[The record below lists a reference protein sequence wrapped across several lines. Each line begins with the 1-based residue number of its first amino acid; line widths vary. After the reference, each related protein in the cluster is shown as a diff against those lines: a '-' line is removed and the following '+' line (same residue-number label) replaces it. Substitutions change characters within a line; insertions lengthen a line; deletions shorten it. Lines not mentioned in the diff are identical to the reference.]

1 MSLPGTAGG
10 HVLGRALHEDSHGA
24 LGVAPLPL
32 QPQLGGRLREA
43 THQQLDREQQAFSAL

>member
-43 THQQLDREQQAFSAL
+43 TRQQLDREQQAFSAL